1 MFRFKTAAR
10 MRFVSRVGLGL
21 SALAISVLLLF
32 SYYGQRVGSF
42 TVDLNQEM
50 YINKS
55 IELSETI
62 DFTTGLARLNAE
74 SIKGVDPIGIRGD
87 ILRIPIEIE
96 SALADLH
103 PGNNNGDNFLMYSF
117 YIRNS
122 GDASLA
128 YTYSIFLEEASNNV
142 DSAIRVMVVKVND
155 VLGENADERKIQ
167 TIYAKLQGENNVS
180 PGQPEFGTERFAGSK
195 IVCIADRYDFKV
207 DQIDHYVVVMWVH
220 GEDVDCT
227 DVGENAIIEGKIRLS
242 MKFSILDF

>member
-142 DSAIRVMVVKVND
+142 DGAIRVMVIKVND
-155 VLGENADERKIQ
+155 VLGENPDERTIQ
-167 TIYAKLQGENNVS
+167 TMYARVQGENNIN
-180 PGQPEFGTERFAGSK
+180 PGQPEPGTERFYGTK
-195 IVCIADRYDFKV
+195 VITVNDRYDFRV
-207 DQIDHYVVVMWVH
+207 NQIDHYVIAMWIH
-220 GEDVDCT
+220 GEDIDCT
-227 DVGENAIIEGKIRLS
+227 DVGENAITEGKIRLS

>member
-1 MFRFKTAAR
+1 

-50 YINKS
+50 FINKS

-62 DFTTGLARLNAE
+62 DFTSGLARLNAE

-87 ILRIPIEIE
+87 ILRLPIEVE
-96 SALADLH
+96 SALLDLH

-142 DSAIRVMVVKVND
+142 DSAIRVMVIKVND
-155 VLGENADERKIQ
+155 VLGETPQEISE
-167 TIYAKLQGENNVS
+167 IFAKVQGANNTN
-180 PGQPEFGTERFAGSK
+180 PGQPEPGTTRFSGAK
-195 IVCIADRYDFKV
+195 IVTVNDRYDFQV
-207 DQIDHYVVVMWVH
+207 NQIDHYVVVMWIH
-220 GEDVDCT
+220 GEDIDCT
-227 DVGENAIIEGKIRLS
+227 DVGDNAIVEGKIRLS

>member
-21 SALAISVLLLF
+21 TALAISVLLLF

-55 IELSETI
+55 IELSESI

-74 SIKGVDPIGIRGD
+74 SIKGVDPIGVRGD
-87 ILRIPIEIE
+87 ILRIPLEVE
-96 SALADLH
+96 SALSDIH

-122 GDASLA
+122 GNASLA
-128 YTYSIFLEEASNNV
+128 YTYTIYLEEASNNV
-142 DSAIRVMVVKVND
+142 DSAIRVMVIKASD
-155 VLGENADERKIQ
+155 VMGENPTEISE
-167 TIYAKLQGENNVS
+167 IFAKVQGENNIN
-180 PGQPEFGTERFAGSK
+180 PGQPELGTTRFAGSK
-195 IVCIADRYDFKV
+195 IVTVNDAYNFKV
-207 DQIDHYVVVMWVH
+207 NQIDQYIVIMWIH
-220 GEDVDCT
+220 GEDIDCT
-227 DVGENAIIEGKIRLS
+227 DVGDSAIVEGKIRLS